1 MKFAGKAVTAL
12 LLAAL
17 MIVMLPV
24 SAFAEENGKLW
35 LTVSEEE
42 GNTTALI
49 AANTLVTDGL
59 VVVTYD
65 SEALTYVGVQT
76 VEDYVAKYAVNAE
89 EPGVVKISW
98 VAPGPYEV
106 DGSAFAIIAVL
117 FEGVEEEST
126 VTLNGIAHDDA
137 GNTVAV
143 GEGVDTAALEKAI
156 ADAKAVNKDKYTDDS
171 VAAMEKALAEAEKI
185 LADPLA
191 TQDKVDAATKTLC
204 DAINAL
210 KPIETVSPSTGDE
223 GVALFGMLAV
233 ISVLGMAV
241 LAQNKR
247 RAAR

>member
-17 MIVMLPV
+17 MIVMLPM
-24 SAFAEENGKLW
+24 SAFAAENGKLW

-106 DGSAFAIIAVL
+106 DGEAFAMIGVL

-126 VTLNGIAHDDA
+126 MIINGIAHDDV
-137 GNTVAV
+137 GNDVIV
-143 GEGVDTAALEKAI
+143 GEGVDKAELEKTI
-156 ADAKAVNKDKYTDDS
+156 SDAKAVNKDKYTDES
-171 VAAMEKALAEAEKI
+171 VAAMEKALADAEAVF
-185 LADPLA
+185 ADPLA
-191 TQDKVDAATKTLC
+191 TQEQVDAAAEALRN
-204 DAINAL
+204 AINAL
-210 KPIETVSPSTGDE
+210 KAIETVSPGTGDN
-223 GVALFGMLAV
+223 GVALFGVLAM
-233 ISVLGMAV
+233 ISVLGMGV
-241 LAQNKR
+241 LVQNKR
-247 RAAR
+247 RVAR